1 MSIVWMQKYLIEVSA
16 SRRLHGQQGET
27 TSFCG
32 KYSSIFEAF
41 RTSYF
46 FWFYFSMD
54 FNNWI
59 WPY

>member
-54 FNNWI
+54 FNN
-59 WPY
+59 